1 MEWLNYHHL
10 HYFWVVA
17 REGSVTRASEMLHVS
32 QSAISEQL
40 RNLER
45 YAGAPLFV
53 KAGRGLVLSDVGEA
67 VYGYASDIFAT
78 GEELIAM
85 LRGWQGA
92 HTPRLRVGVVDVLP
106 KMIAHKLIVPA
117 LRLPERPRIICQ
129 EGKLEQLLAELAIH
143 QLDVVLSEA
152 ALPATLNF
160 RAYSHPLGE
169 CGISVMGVPA
179 LARKYRKN
187 FPAALNGAPF
197 LLPTPTTVLR
207 RSIDYWMETQQLA
220 VEVRGEFDDYSL
232 LKTFGQDGDG
242 LFAVPT
248 AVEKEIA
255 AQYAVQCVGRIPEI
269 RARFF
274 AISAER
280 KIKHPAVTAIA
291 EAATSRI
298 QG

>member
-17 REGSVTRASEMLHVS
+17 REGSVTRASGVLHVS

-40 RNLER
+40 RILER
-45 YAGAPLFV
+45 FAGAPLFV
-53 KAGRGLVLSDVGEA
+53 KAGRGLVLSDIGKA
-67 VYGYASDIFAT
+67 VYDYATEIFAT
-78 GEELIAM
+78 GEELVAM
-85 LRGWQGA
+85 LRGRQSGLA
-92 HTPRLRVGVVDVLP
+92 PRLRVGVVDVLP
-106 KMIAHKLIVPA
+106 KMIAHKLIDPA
-117 LRLPERPRIICQ
+117 LRLPERPRIVCH
-129 EGKLEQLLAELAIH
+129 EGKLEHLLGELAIH
-143 QLDVVLSEA
+143 QLDVVLAEA

-160 RAYSHPLGE
+160 RAYSHLLGE
-169 CGISVMGVPA
+169 CGISVMGTPA

-187 FPAALNGAPF
+187 FPAALGGAPF

-207 RSIDYWMETQQLA
+207 RSIDHWLEAQQL
-220 VEVRGEFDDYSL
+220 VVDIRGEFDDSSL
-232 LKTFGQDGDG
+232 LKTFGQVGDG

-248 AVEKEIA
+248 AVEKDIA
-255 AQYAVQCVGRIPEI
+255 VQYAVQCVGQIPEI
-269 RARFF
+269 RSRFF

>member
-17 REGSVTRASEMLHVS
+17 REGSVTRASEVLHVS

-53 KAGRGLVLSDVGEA
+53 KAGRGLALSDVGKA
-67 VYGYASDIFAT
+67 VYDYATDIFAT
-78 GEELIAM
+78 GEELVAM
-85 LRGWQGA
+85 LRGRQGGHA
-92 HTPRLRVGVVDVLP
+92 PRLRVGVVDVLP
-106 KMIAHKLIVPA
+106 KMIAHKLIDPA
-117 LRLPERPRIICQ
+117 LRLPERPRIICH
-129 EGKLEQLLAELAIH
+129 EGKLEQLLGELAIH
-143 QLDVVLSEA
+143 QLDVVLAEA

-169 CGISVMGVPA
+169 CGISVMGVSA
-179 LARKYRKN
+179 LAHKYRKN
-187 FPAALNGAPF
+187 FPASLSGAPF

-207 RSIDYWMETQQLA
+207 RSIDYWLEAQQLA
-220 VEVRGEFDDYSL
+220 VEIRGEFDDSSL
-232 LKTFGQDGDG
+232 LKTFGQVGDG
-242 LFAVPT
+242 LFVVPT
-248 AVEKEIA
+248 VVEKDVA
-255 AQYAVQCVGRIPEI
+255 VQYTVQCVGQIHEI
-269 RARFF
+269 RTRFF

-291 EAATSRI
+291 GAATSRI
-298 QG
+298 KG